1 MNRPLLPS
9 LLLVSSLLVVAGCQK
24 DVQEVR
30 RTDPEKYGVDS
41 GTYAAHTGARY
52 QVDTGRSTVYTGS
65 YQAGGVTQGA
75 PSAPRLAP
83 VGVGTPSRKAE
94 ND

>member
-9 LLLVSSLLVVAGCQK
+9 LLLASSLLAVAGCQK

-30 RTDPEKYGVDS
+30 RTDPHNYSVDGGGYAV
-41 GTYAAHTGARY
+41 GTGGNY
-52 QVDTGRSTVYTGS
+52 QVDTGHASVYTGNYDVGTS
-65 YQAGGVTQGA
+65 KQGA

-83 VGVGTPSRKAE
+83 VGVGTPVRKAG